1 MKAAERVQN
10 ILASTNAR
18 WKINGEH
25 VIPNQDQI
33 ENTIDSMVETLINNP
48 EASQIEVGGVIV
60 ARLEGHFDIYVRVG
74 EYND

>member
-1 MKAAERVQN
+1 MRASEAVQRVLSSGGQ
-10 ILASTNAR
+10 R
-18 WKINGEH
+18 WKIDGQMVLPTES
-25 VIPNQDQI
+25 QI
-33 ENTIDSMVETLINNP
+33 EDTIDSMVDTLISNP